1 MDLGIIS
8 MRYAKALMLF
18 ATEKHEEEKVYQETT
33 TMAESFLAIPQLQMA
48 MTNPVIPDKQKI
60 QLLLIAACGQN
71 APTQSLK
78 RFVDLVIKKMRAD
91 IMLFIAHSYGTIYR
105 EAKHIIHGKLVV
117 PTQLDAKLISKLQNM
132 VESKSQ
138 CTVDFKVQEK
148 PEIEGGFILEYGT
161 YRLDASVRTQ
171 LAKLKRELH

>member
-18 ATEKHEEEKVYQETT
+18 ATEKHEDEKVYQETA

-48 MTNPVIPDKQKI
+48 MINPVISEEQKAK
-60 QLLLIAACGQN
+60 LLLTAACGQN

-78 RFVDLVIKKMRAD
+78 RFVELVIKKTRAD

-105 EAKHIIHGKLVV
+105 EAKHIIHSKLVV
-117 PTQLDAKLISKLQNM
+117 PTQLDAEIINRLQKM
-132 VESKSQ
+132 VEDKSQ
-138 CTVDFKVQEK
+138 CKVDFKVQEK